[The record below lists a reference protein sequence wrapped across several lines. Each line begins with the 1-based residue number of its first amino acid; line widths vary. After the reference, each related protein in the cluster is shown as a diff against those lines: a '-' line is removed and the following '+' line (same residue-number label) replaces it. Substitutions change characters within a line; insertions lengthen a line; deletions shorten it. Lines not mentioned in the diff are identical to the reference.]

1 MSYLS
6 LISDRDP
13 RRADI
18 LPLHTVIHSEEGIF
32 TIEDQPVHSG
42 GHGLLYYVHKEGT
55 EIDYVLKEYFPAKG
69 YSRKNGIVVPTA
81 FGDVSSDSMDVLKSV
96 EDDIEES
103 VNTEERNSQLIYR
116 HTSRVA
122 VNRTAL
128 HVSSVTYPDGTSFTV
143 PAGMTNPWHFL
154 LIDDLTQKGAF
165 LTDIIREA
173 VYEKSDDH
181 PFGNYT
187 PRRSLGKTLPVLDI
201 HITLK
206 IISSVLELLS
216 RIHERAGYIHGDIQ
230 PNNIF
235 FEGADLKK
243 GIVGHAVFL
252 DFGSSHKLQDNN
264 TTELL
269 LPTEVT
275 GTPAFAPPEL
285 YNEDSISLS
294 PAADLYSVGRLFLS
308 LIKPKTAISSFG
320 SVASPC
326 LSYNQLRIKPGEE
339 RASHCSPTLLKG
351 INAILKKALEQDP
364 DCRYQSAREM
374 LTAIE
379 ALSPHYRLPE
389 GLSTPEFF
397 IEHSRDAEL
406 DRLESALESGMK
418 PVWIWGFG
426 GIGKTELAMEFGRRC
441 KQKNYTVSVFRF
453 HDSIQQTIL
462 DLQISDYQFRAPEGL
477 NECEL
482 PHAQFEDRL
491 RVLNSMGPD
500 TVLIMDNFDLES
512 ARYSEMLASPDF
524 KMLCDISPKLVITTR
539 YNLFQRY
546 PQFEV
551 QPLEPQMLLQLFD
564 QGLQVSNDVLLDI
577 IHAVG
582 CHTMTVALIAK
593 AMNDIL
599 SPMDPEG
606 LLRALKNSD
615 ISKVP
620 DAIVTDKDRSYQEKT
635 IYEHLKIVFNLS
647 QLSDDEKTVLKY
659 SMLIGFAPDPGLD
672 LALFLALLSPQ
683 EKDAFRRLIDHGW
696 ISCTKERFLRVHP
709 LIKELCERELCPI
722 ESDFTEF
729 VKRLRLSQAVHLL
742 GDFSR
747 YGRSLVFFRAFFRYS
762 WHAHWSTPLVW
773 SELSTV
779 WMAYHTLTRA
789 KGGYMLFKS
798 NNMLNWKELNS
809 YIDKYDLI
817 KPVKNEPILYAW
829 LLEYASPH
837 VNVTLAMAESIY
849 DGAYEEG
856 KLFHSKLED
865 SIKDKELALTLLRQ
879 HSTGEVSPL
888 ISTLILHE
896 LAICYAL
903 DTKLYS
909 QEKIIEGFQ
918 AIIDDLLGKEQENK
932 NHDYLILLSYEYFN
946 FAHYLAQQESPALN
960 LQAKA
965 YYTRALNLLL
975 HIDDTI
981 PYHSFAPIAD
991 IRNEFD
997 FYLRNGYVNRGC
1009 YDYQRPEIQE
1019 EIEKLSKPD
1028 YEFPEPEDYT
1038 LSDWFEYL
1046 RIFFEHDRK
1055 EELIQL
1061 NDTLKFLVDSHA
1073 SNYLI
1078 MKQKDR
1084 IEIAQEVLKRG
1095 FVTKEEDPEFCEYIE
1110 KRRSK
1115 YEGEIPF
1122 IL

>member
-6 LISDRDP
+6 LISDKDP

-18 LPLHTVIHSEEGIF
+18 LPVHTVIHSEEGIF

-187 PRRSLGKTLPVLDI
+187 PRRALGKPLPVLDI
-201 HITLK
+201 HVTLK

-285 YNEDSISLS
+285 YNEDCISLT

-374 LTAIE
+374 LTTIE
-379 ALSPHYRLPE
+379 SLTPHFRLPE

-406 DRLESALESGMK
+406 DRLEDALESGMK

-462 DLQISDYQFRAPEGL
+462 DLQISGYQFRAPEGL

-512 ARYSEMLASPDF
+512 ARYSEMLASSDF

-546 PQFEV
+546 SQFEV
-551 QPLEPQMLLQLFD
+551 KPLEPQMLLQLFD
-564 QGLQVSNDVLLDI
+564 QGVQVSNDVLLDI

-599 SPMDPEG
+599 SPMDPEV
-606 LLRALKNSD
+606 LLQALKNSD

-620 DAIVTDKDRSYQEKT
+620 DTIVTDKDRSYQEKT

-647 QLSDDEKTVLKY
+647 QLSGDEKAVLKY
-659 SMLIGFAPDPGLD
+659 SMLISFASDPGLD
-672 LALFLALLSPQ
+672 LALFSVLLSPQ

-696 ISCTKERFLRVHP
+696 VSCTRERFLRVHP
-709 LIKELCERELCPI
+709 LIKELCEHELCPR
-722 ESDFTEF
+722 ESDFSEF
-729 VKRLRLSQAVHLL
+729 INRLKTPSATHVL

-747 YGRSLVFFRAFFRYS
+747 AEHNANFFMALSFY
-762 WHAHWSTPLVW
+762 AAITHWNSILIWVELYDMFTNYT
-773 SELSTV
+773 ELSNS
-779 WMAYHTLTRA
+779 
-789 KGGYMLFKS
+789 KSGYMISMSPLLQEWRYPLSSINKH
-798 NNMLNWKELNS
+798 
-809 YIDKYDLI
+809 DLI
-817 KPVKNEPILYAW
+817 KSILHEPILYAW
-829 LLEYASPH
+829 VLEYTSLHPGSITLSSAEHEYDEQYS
-837 VNVTLAMAESIY
+837 VNSISR
-849 DGAYEEG
+849 EEL
-856 KLFHSKLED
+856 KD
-865 SIKDKELALTLLRQ
+865 AIKDKKLVLSILDQYPKNEAAT
-879 HSTGEVSPL
+879 L

-896 LAICYAL
+896 LSICYAL
-903 DTKLYS
+903 DCQLCSPDKV
-909 QEKIIEGFQ
+909 IDGFQ
-918 AIIDDLLGKEQENK
+918 LIIKLLIKKEQENDS
-932 NHDYLILLSYEYFN
+932 HDYLVLLSYEYFN
-946 FAHYLAQQESPALN
+946 FAHFLAQQENLN
-960 LQAKA
+960 MFLQANTF
-965 YYTRALNLLL
+965 YEQSLDIQL
-975 HIDDTI
+975 HVDESIPHHSTTMIRTI
-981 PYHSFAPIAD
+981 RDEY
-991 IRNEFD
+991 D
-997 FYLRNGYVNRGC
+997 FYLHNAYVHRGVNAFHRKDIETKIKYLKKPKGLEQNKSAC
-1009 YDYQRPEIQE
+1009 FYSHALQVALLTQNELLEDLIKSGASEYQVRKQRESIEAIKLSYQRSFP
-1019 EIEKLSKPD
+1019 SKENNTP
-1028 YEFPEPEDYT
+1028 
-1038 LSDWFEYL
+1038 
-1046 RIFFEHDRK
+1046 
-1055 EELIQL
+1055 
-1061 NDTLKFLVDSHA
+1061 N
-1073 SNYLI
+1073 
-1078 MKQKDR
+1078 
-1084 IEIAQEVLKRG
+1084 
-1095 FVTKEEDPEFCEYIE
+1095 TK
-1110 KRRSK
+1110 
-1115 YEGEIPF
+1115 
-1122 IL
+1122 

>member
-18 LPLHTVIHSEEGIF
+18 LPVHTVIHSEEGIF

-81 FGDVSSDSMDVLKSV
+81 FCDVSSDSMDVLKSV
-96 EDDIEES
+96 EDGIEES

-173 VYEKSDDH
+173 IYEKSDDH

-187 PRRSLGKTLPVLDI
+187 PRRSLGKPLPVLDI

-285 YNEDSISLS
+285 YNEDCISLV

-308 LIKPKTAISSFG
+308 LIKPKTAISNFG
-320 SVASPC
+320 SVASPS

-339 RASHCSPTLLKG
+339 HASHCSPTLLKG
-351 INAILKKALEQDP
+351 INGILKKALEQDP

-379 ALSPHYRLPE
+379 ALTPHYHLPE

-397 IEHSRDAEL
+397 IEHSRDEEL
-406 DRLESALESGMK
+406 DRLENALESGMK

-441 KQKNYTVSVFRF
+441 KQKNYTVAVFRF

-462 DLQISDYQFRAPEGL
+462 DLQISGYQFRASEGL
-477 NECEL
+477 NKSEL
-482 PHAQFEDRL
+482 PRAQFEDRL

-524 KMLCDISPKLVITTR
+524 KMLCDILPKLVITTR

-551 QPLEPQMLLQLFD
+551 KPLEPQMLLQLFD
-564 QGLQVSNDVLLDI
+564 HSLQVSNDVLLDI

-599 SPMDPEG
+599 SPMDPEV

-615 ISKVP
+615 ISNVP

-647 QLSDDEKTVLKY
+647 QLSGDEKTVLKY
-659 SMLIGFAPDPGLD
+659 SMLISFASDPGLD
-672 LALFLALLSPQ
+672 LALFSALLSPQ

-696 ISCTKERFLRVHP
+696 ISCTRERFLHVHP
-709 LIKELCERELCPI
+709 LITELCEHELCPQ

-729 VKRLRLSQAVHLL
+729 INNLKTASAVHLF

-747 YGRSLVFFRAFFRYS
+747 YERNQDFIWTLFFYAVN
-762 WHAHWSTPLVW
+762 AHWKSSRTWMDLCYVFGDYKVLVE
-773 SELSTV
+773 SKS
-779 WMAYHTLTRA
+779 
-789 KGGYMLFKS
+789 GYMIWKFPDIQEWEQFK
-798 NNMLNWKELNS
+798 S
-809 YIDKYDLI
+809 YIDVYDLI
-817 KPVKNEPILYAW
+817 NKSMSEPILYAW
-829 LLEYASPH
+829 LLEYSSLHTYALL
-837 VNVTLAMAESIY
+837 TIAESFY
-849 DGAYEEG
+849 DGKFDDARTFRAEL
-856 KLFHSKLED
+856 KS
-865 SIKDKELALTLLRQ
+865 SISDKEFALSLLEQ
-879 HSTGEVSPL
+879 NPKDEASDL

-896 LAICYAL
+896 LSIFYAL
-903 DTKLYS
+903 DAQLYS
-909 QEKIIEGFQ
+909 PEKVIDGFQSIIERL
-918 AIIDDLLGKEQENK
+918 IEKGKETASQ
-932 NHDYLILLSYEYFN
+932 DYLILLSYEYFN
-946 FAHYLAQQESPALN
+946 FAHYLAQQEKHN
-960 LQAKA
+960 IKLQAET
-965 YYTRALNLLL
+965 YYENALDIQL
-975 HIDDTI
+975 HIDDST
-981 PYHSFAPIAD
+981 PYHTRVIIKA
-991 IRNEFD
+991 IRDEYD
-997 FYLRNGYVNRGC
+997 FYLHNGYVIRGGC
-1009 YDYQRPEIQE
+1009 AFQSPEIEE
-1019 EIEKLSKPD
+1019 EIAKIQKTNYISSVNEGQYNPI
-1028 YEFPEPEDYT
+1028 EAF
-1038 LSDWFEYL
+1038 FEY
-1046 RIFFEHDRK
+1046 
-1055 EELIQL
+1055 QL
-1061 NDTLKFLVDSHA
+1061 LFYK
-1073 SNYLI
+1073 
-1078 MKQKDR
+1078 
-1084 IEIAQEVLKRG
+1084 
-1095 FVTKEEDPEFCEYIE
+1095 
-1110 KRRSK
+1110 
-1115 YEGEIPF
+1115 
-1122 IL
+1122 